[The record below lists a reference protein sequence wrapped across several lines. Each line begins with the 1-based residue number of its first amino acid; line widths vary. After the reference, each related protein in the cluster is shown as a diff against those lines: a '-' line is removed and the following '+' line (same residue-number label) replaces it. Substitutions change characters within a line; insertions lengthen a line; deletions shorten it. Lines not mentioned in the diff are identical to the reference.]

1 MTLGFDIISD
11 LSLTYKNKLD
21 WEGKPTSL
29 FCIIAGNITNDLRIL
44 AETLLH
50 LSQQYHGIFFIDG
63 PAEIGD
69 LQNHTART
77 EQIANIANSIQNVVY
92 LHTNVV
98 IIDGVALVGINGWF
112 GNYMPTDEI
121 DQIRLTYLMHEDV
134 SYLKK
139 TIEKLQLHVDVRK
152 IVVISNA
159 VPTLELFYNDVPF
172 VVDDDGLNMPLSE
185 DTERKVDK
193 WIFGS
198 SDKMVDTTL
207 GGINYV
213 NNGCFGNTPYWPK
226 RIEISL

>member
-29 FCIIAGNITNDLRIL
+29 FCIIAGNITTDLKIL
-44 AETLLH
+44 EETLLH
-50 LSQQYHGIFFIDG
+50 LSQQYHGVFFIDG
-63 PAEIGD
+63 PSEIGD
-69 LQNHTART
+69 LHNHTDRT
-77 EQIANIANSIQNVVY
+77 EQIAKIANSAQNIVY

-98 IIDGVALVGINGWF
+98 IVDGVALVGINGWF

-134 SYLKK
+134 SYLYK
-139 TIEKLQLHVDVRK
+139 TIEKLQLHVDVKK
-152 IVVISNA
+152 IVVISSS
-159 VPTLELFYNDVPF
+159 VPSTELFYGDVPF
-172 VVDDDGLNMPLSE
+172 VVDDDGLAIALLE
-185 DTERKVDK
+185 DTEHKVDK
-193 WIFGS
+193 WVFGS

-213 NNGCFGNTPYWPK
+213 NNGCFGKSPYWPK
-226 RIEISL
+226 RIEINL

>member
-29 FCIIAGNITNDLRIL
+29 FCIIAGNITSDLKIL
-44 AETLLH
+44 EETLLH
-50 LSQQYHGIFFIDG
+50 LSQQYHGVFFIDG
-63 PAEIGD
+63 PAEIGE
-69 LQNHTART
+69 LHNHTERT
-77 EQIANIANSIQNVVY
+77 EQIARITNSIQNIVY

-98 IIDGVALVGINGWF
+98 IVDGVALVGINGWF

-134 SYLKK
+134 SYLNK
-139 TIEKLQLHVDVRK
+139 TIEKLQLHVDVKK
-152 IVVISNA
+152 IVIISSS
-159 VPTLELFYNDVPF
+159 VPNTELFYSDVPF
-172 VVDDDGLNMPLSE
+172 VPDDDGLTVSLLE
-185 DTERKVDK
+185 DTEHKVDK
-193 WIFGS
+193 WVFGS
-198 SDKMVDTTL
+198 SDKMVDATL

-213 NNGCFGNTPYWPK
+213 NNGCFGKTPYWPK

>member
-29 FCIIAGNITNDLRIL
+29 FCIVAGNITSDLKIL
-44 AETLLH
+44 AETLIH
-50 LSQQYHGIFFIDG
+50 LSQQYHGVFFIDG
-63 PAEIGD
+63 PSEISD
-69 LQNHTART
+69 LQNHEHRT
-77 EQIANIANSIQNVVY
+77 EQIAKIANSIQNVVY

-134 SYLKK
+134 SYLNK
-139 TIEKLQLHVDVRK
+139 TIEKLQLHVDVKK
-152 IVVISNA
+152 IVIISSS
-159 VPTLELFYNDVPF
+159 VPDMELFYNDIPF
-172 VVDDDGLNMPLSE
+172 VADDDGLTKSLLK
-185 DTERKVDK
+185 DTENKVDK

-207 GGINYV
+207 GGISYI
-213 NNGCFGNTPYWPK
+213 NNGCFGKFPYWPK

>member
-1 MTLGFDIISD
+1 MILGFDIISD
-11 LSLTYKNKLD
+11 LSLSYKNKLD

-29 FCIIAGNITNDLRIL
+29 FCIVAGNITNDIRIL
-44 AETLLH
+44 EETLNH
-50 LSQQYHGIFFIDG
+50 LSQQYHGVFFIDG
-63 PAEIGD
+63 PAEIGL
-69 LQNHTART
+69 LQNHTTRT
-77 EQIANIANSIQNVVY
+77 EQIAKIANSIQNVVY

-98 IIDGVALVGINGWF
+98 IVDGVALVGVNGWF

-134 SYLKK
+134 GYLTK

-152 IVVISNA
+152 IVVISNS
-159 VPTLELFYNDVPF
+159 VPNAELFYGNVPF
-172 VVDDDGLNMPLSE
+172 VVDDDGLTGTVKE
-185 DTERKVDK
+185 DTEHKIDT

-198 SDKMVDTTL
+198 NDKMVDATI

-213 NNGCFGNTPYWPK
+213 NNGCFNKQPYWPK